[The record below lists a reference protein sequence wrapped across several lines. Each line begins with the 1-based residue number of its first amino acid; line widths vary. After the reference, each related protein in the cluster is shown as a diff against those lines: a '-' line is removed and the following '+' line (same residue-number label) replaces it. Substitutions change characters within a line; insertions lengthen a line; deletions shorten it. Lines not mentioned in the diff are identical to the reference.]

1 MAYAGDPDVIDPDP
15 EGKRVFLQG
24 NTWLDHCVEADEFL
38 IRALELIESSDA
50 CAADASRDAVL
61 SGLERVRAGV
71 TKRPHETLVKVANGG
86 SVAWA
91 RQCADADAAI
101 ESALD
106 LFERAPASFR
116 DRPAVVA
123 VAEGLHRV
131 RGVVTRVAP
140 RTTARIPGAEA
151 ASPPAKVARTERAR
165 ETDAP
170 FPKLPHLT
178 LKYLDTKGLAEPA
191 RLALTVGRIPFED
204 VRVSYEDVARL
215 RAAGEL
221 PFGQVPVLEVRD
233 AEGSAPTP
241 FGQSSAILRF
251 VGRLANL
258 YPSDPGDLRQL
269 RVDAVEELLA
279 DARRA
284 FVPLWY
290 RNALPRSPTDGSAP
304 EATALDDA
312 RVAAATR
319 LVNDTYLPARAA
331 QVERL
336 LESTAGLPGG
346 EAARDAGPYVCGD
359 EVTVADLSLYVFFEG
374 VTDAGGGYCPGVD
387 ATDAV
392 ERCPRLKRLLDA
404 VANRPDVEAWNA
416 SVRERRET
424 AKKAA
429 TTSG

>member
-1 MAYAGDPDVIDPDP
+1 M
-15 EGKRVFLQG
+15 
-24 NTWLDHCVEADEFL
+24 
-38 IRALELIESSDA
+38 
-50 CAADASRDAVL
+50 
-61 SGLERVRAGV
+61 
-71 TKRPHETLVKVANGG
+71 
-86 SVAWA
+86 
-91 RQCADADAAI
+91 
-101 ESALD
+101 
-106 LFERAPASFR
+106 
-116 DRPAVVA
+116 
-123 VAEGLHRV
+123 
-131 RGVVTRVAP
+131 
-140 RTTARIPGAEA
+140 
-151 ASPPAKVARTERAR
+151 
-165 ETDAP
+165 
-170 FPKLPHLT
+170 
-178 LKYLDTKGLAEPA
+178 
-191 RLALTVGRIPFED
+191 
-204 VRVSYEDVARL
+204 
-215 RAAGEL
+215 
-221 PFGQVPVLEVRD
+221 
-233 AEGSAPTP
+233 
-241 FGQSSAILRF
+241 
-251 VGRLANL
+251 
-258 YPSDPGDLRQL
+258 
-269 RVDAVEELLA
+269 DAVEELLA